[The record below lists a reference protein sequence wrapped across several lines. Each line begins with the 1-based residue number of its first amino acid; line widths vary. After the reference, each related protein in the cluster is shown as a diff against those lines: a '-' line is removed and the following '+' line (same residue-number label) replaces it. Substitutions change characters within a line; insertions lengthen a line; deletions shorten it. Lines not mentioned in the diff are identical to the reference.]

1 MIIEGVV
8 SHYNQIK
15 TRNKINVLEEIINNH
30 LFVSLNGVGIAHPRS
45 AVIEFLNYKRTA
57 I

>member
-15 TRNKINVLEEIINNH
+15 TRNKINVLKEVINNH
-30 LFVSLNGVGIAHPRS
+30 LFVSLNEFGIAHPRS
-45 AVIEFLNYKRTA
+45 AIIEFLNYKRTA
-57 I
+57 V